1 MKTVS
6 SPNPTLFLS
15 CAEASGDLHAGNLIE
30 ASREILP
37 SARWVGCGGDRCVAA
52 GMETAHHVSE
62 LSVMGATDVI
72 RALPRIRRIFNDLVE
87 LARRERPAAAVLVD
101 SPDLHLRLAKPLRRL
116 GIPVIQYVSPQLWA
130 WRPGRIWTVARRVDR
145 LLCILPFEP
154 PLYAGTGLRADYI
167 GHPLA
172 DEVRVERDRAATL
185 SAHGLDPGRPTVALL
200 PGSRAGEV
208 AHLLP
213 VYVEAARRLGE
224 EVEGLPVLLSRAPT
238 IDETAVA
245 EALALPRCAPIT
257 GRLHDAIAAA
267 DLVWVASGTASVE
280 VALLRRPMVILYR
293 AGALTA
299 FIAKRVVRIP
309 HLGLVNILAGEGV
322 VPELLQEQATPER
335 LVAESLPLLTDP
347 SAAAAQVAAI
357 DRAIEP
363 LDRPGASARAAAIV
377 AEVVGLGVG
386 GKTTKSTKG

>member
-1 MKTVS
+1 VPS
-6 SPNPTLFLS
+6 DPTIFLS

-30 ASREILP
+30 ASGALLP
-37 SARWVGCGGDRCVAA
+37 QARWVGCGGDRCSAA
-52 GMETAHHVSE
+52 GMELTHHVSE

-72 RALPRIRRIFNDLVE
+72 RALPRIRRIFHDLVD

-101 SPDLHLRLAKPLRRL
+101 SPDFHLRLAKPLRRL

-130 WRPGRIWTVARRVDR
+130 WRPGRIWPVARRVDR

-154 PLYAGTGLRADYI
+154 ALYAGTGLRADYI

-172 DEVRVERDRAATL
+172 DEVRVERDRATTL
-185 SAHGLDPGRPTVALL
+185 AAHGLDPDRPTVALL
-200 PGSRAGEV
+200 PGSRMGEV
-208 AHLLP
+208 ERLLP

-224 EVEGLPVLLSRAPT
+224 RVAGLPLLLSRAPT
-238 IDETAVA
+238 IPEAAVA
-245 EALALPRCAPIT
+245 DALALPRCAPVT

-299 FIAKRVVRIP
+299 FIAKRVVKIP
-309 HLGLVNILAGEGV
+309 HLGMVNILGGREV
-322 VPELLQEQATPER
+322 VPELLQENATPER
-335 LVAESLPLLTDP
+335 LVAESVPLLTDP
-347 SAAAAQVAAI
+347 AAAAAQVAAI

-363 LDRPGASARAAAIV
+363 LDRPGASARAAEIV
-377 AEVVGLGVG
+377 AEVVERG
-386 GKTTKSTKG
+386 TNARDD

>member
-1 MKTVS
+1 V
-6 SPNPTLFLS
+6 PPAPTIFLS
-15 CAEASGDLHAGNLIE
+15 CAEASGDLHAGNLIA
-30 ASREILP
+30 ASRDLLP
-37 SARWVGCGGDRCVAA
+37 SARWIGCGGDGCRAQ
-52 GMETAHHVSE
+52 GMELTHHVSE

-72 RALPRIRRIFNDLVE
+72 RALPRIRRIFKDMVA
-87 LARRERPAAAVLVD
+87 LARSERPAAAVLVD

-145 LLCILPFEP
+145 LMCLLPFEP
-154 PLYAGTGLRADYI
+154 ALYAGTGLRADYI

-185 SAHGLDPGRPTVALL
+185 TAHGLDPGRPTVALL
-200 PGSRAGEV
+200 PGSRMGEV
-208 AHLLP
+208 ERLLP
-213 VYVEAARRLGE
+213 VYVEAARRLGGK
-224 EVEGLPVLLSRAPT
+224 VEGLQVLLSRAPT
-238 IDETAVA
+238 IDEATVA
-245 EALALPRCAPIT
+245 EALALDRCAPIT

-309 HLGLVNILAGEGV
+309 HLGLVNILAGKGV
-322 VPELLQEQATPER
+322 VPELLQEEATPTR
-335 LVAESLPLLTDP
+335 LVAESVPLLTDP

-377 AEVVGLGVG
+377 AEVVGRA
-386 GKTTKSTKG
+386 TDTRDD

>member
-1 MKTVS
+1 MS
-6 SPNPTLFLS
+6 SPNPTIFLS

-37 SARWVGCGGDRCVAA
+37 SARWLGCGGDRCKAA
-52 GMETAHHVSE
+52 GMEAAHHVSE

-87 LARRERPAAAVLVD
+87 LARRERPAVAVLVD

-224 EVEGLPVLLSRAPT
+224 QVEGLQVLLSRAPT

-363 LDRPGASARAAAIV
+363 LDRPGASARAAEIV

>member
-1 MKTVS
+1 M
-6 SPNPTLFLS
+6 
-15 CAEASGDLHAGNLIE
+15 EA
-30 ASREILP
+30 
-37 SARWVGCGGDRCVAA
+37 
-52 GMETAHHVSE
+52 AHHVSE

-87 LARRERPAAAVLVD
+87 LARRERPAVAVLVD

-224 EVEGLPVLLSRAPT
+224 QVEGLQVLLSRAPT

-363 LDRPGASARAAAIV
+363 LDRPGASARAAEIV